1 MTEIR
6 PCYAFTN
13 NTLQQQFEKILEEIE
28 ELRIAIKEYEA
39 DPGNIEKF
47 GRMVEEA
54 VDVQYAI
61 ETFLKIAGL
70 DGEGRDA
77 VRAMVYVK
85 DKIRGYFD
93 RRADDGKV

>member
-13 NTLQQQFEKILEEIE
+13 NTLQQQFEKVLEEIE
-28 ELRIAIKEYEA
+28 EFRIALKEYEA
-39 DPGNIEKF
+39 DPDNTEKF
-47 GRMVEEA
+47 GCMVEEA
-54 VDVQYAI
+54 VDIQYAV

-77 VRAMVYVK
+77 VRAVVYAK
-85 DKIRGYFD
+85 DDKRGYFD
-93 RRADDGKV
+93 KRADDGKA